1 MTSNEDTW
9 FNGENERDDEDRPPE
24 RDVVELTEELYKDIF
39 FNPAKPN
46 NVTWVFA
53 VLSPHHRDQ
62 FWYSDVTMMTFR
74 VLAELMEGKV
84 RFAWMD
90 RNSEA
95 YKPMQM
101 IYGWNVYPI
110 PFFITPDGKGGHLVE
125 EMRMF
130 MFQISTWLEAFYDKQ
145 DIRKDM
151 FDKSFPIPA
160 WPNIVWYYTL
170 RVDKFFFEDYRDFW
184 FNWWIS
190 FFLFEFGEEKEPL
203 EDGTIPPR
211 ELFWDSE

>member
-53 VLSPHHRDQ
+53 VLSPHQREQ

-84 RFAWMD
+84 RFAWID

-125 EMRMF
+125 ELRYVSSNF
-130 MFQISTWLEAFYDKQ
+130 NSIGGFPCFLLLPTPHPGAHIVDPHGPKYHICK
-145 DIRKDM
+145 
-151 FDKSFPIPA
+151 FDLI
-160 WPNIVWYYTL
+160 
-170 RVDKFFFEDYRDFW
+170 
-184 FNWWIS
+184 
-190 FFLFEFGEEKEPL
+190 
-203 EDGTIPPR
+203 
-211 ELFWDSE
+211 